1 MNVFI
6 DSVAG
11 VSIDSLVK
19 PSLETSNKIDNNKL
33 SKTIRIPIIATNLLF
48 LPNGK
53 CLGLHLTSILTT
65 VNNTIIPIKN
75 TTIYNSNNNINFNL
89 PVKAQ
94 KVDNPLY
101 ELLQKRDKHELST
114 ITDMS

>member
-1 MNVFI
+1 MNVSI

-19 PSLETSNKIDNNKL
+19 PSLETSNKIDSNIL
-33 SKTIRIPIIATNLLF
+33 SKNNTNPNYCHQPF
-48 LPNGK
+48 LSPK
-53 CLGLHLTSILTT
+53 RKVFRTPLDKYPT
-65 VNNTIIPIKN
+65 VNNTIIPLKN
-75 TTIYNSNNNINFNL
+75 TTIYNNNNNINFNL

-101 ELLQKRDKHELST
+101 ELLQKRDEHEL
-114 ITDMS
+114 